1 MTDTAHVT
9 EIFIAPSAAAPMEP
23 RREVRAL
30 KGKGID
36 GDRYGKDAGTF
47 SPKVHKP
54 DYEITLIEQ
63 ENVDA
68 FAQASGK
75 PFTAQ
80 LSRRNIVTAGV
91 SLNDLVGKAFTVG
104 DVRLFGIRLCE
115 PCKILARNTF
125 YEILPALNGKA
136 GLRAAILNDGT
147 IRVGDTVSI

>member
-1 MTDTAHVT
+1 MTPYVVD
-9 EIFIAPSAAAPMEP
+9 IFIAPKAAVPMEP

-30 KGKGID
+30 KGRGIE
-36 GDRYGKDAGTF
+36 GDRYGADAGSF

-54 DYEITLIEQ
+54 DYEITLIEK
-63 ENVDA
+63 ECVDE
-68 FAQASGK
+68 FASTSGK

-80 LSRRNIVTAGV
+80 LSRRNVVTQGV
-91 SLNDLVGKAFTVG
+91 RLNDLVGKEFTVG

-136 GLRAAILNDGT
+136 GLRAAVLNDGT